1 MFLIVSVSM
10 GTFSG
15 IHGYHDMEGSK
26 MTSNVICF
34 ILGTVFP
41 LATVG
46 WLFVH

>member
-1 MFLIVSVSM
+1 MFLIICVLM
-10 GTFSG
+10 GTLSD
-15 IHGYHDMEGSK
+15 IYGYRDMEGSQ